1 MYRSKSK
8 LTNELIDKE
17 VSLYNLIDQYINKNK
32 QKIETKC
39 KKIKCK

>member
-17 VSLYNLIDQYINKNK
+17 VNLHNLIDKYINKK
-32 QKIETKC
+32 
-39 KKIKCK
+39 